1 MSAQTRTYGA
11 TNFSYFNQNDNANIT
26 SQMVINDTG
35 SNVSGAFI
43 SGAFTSLRPIMF
55 VSLQITWYDSSGTV
69 RYKISSTKSGSDLWT
84 SSNISTTTGSLGT
97 LSPTA
102 SGINLAAF
110 TTSTRH
116 YGFRKQ
122 DTGTT
127 RVRRADTANQMYVSN
142 PEADRNGPIRAT
154 VVWHTAPNAPTKF
167 TSTSK
172 TSTSVSLSWAKP
184 TDMGGPTSLTG
195 YRILYRA
202 STSSTWLSTGKFGS
216 NTTTT
221 ATVSGLEPETQYDFF
236 VAATNSVTD
245 EHNSSYTSVASHTG
259 LNSDLLKVGT
269 NQAIPTAPTLTFTRS
284 NLVFS
289 YSGSSTVDYGSI
301 SSYEVSQR
309 TSSDGG
315 TTFGA
320 WSVISAALPGT
331 TYSSSFTG
339 IPARSYQVR
348 VRAKSNLNV
357 FGPYT
362 ESSILHAP
370 NVPLIPINP
379 IVLTKNVKRVNI
391 DWDAFRTNANA
402 VTAYNGATIT
412 GYEIQFR
419 YSEDKG
425 ATWTIFAELAPTGTI
440 NATTTVFLTEN
451 LLVAKTYQFRVLAT
465 SNVGNSAYQTSPE
478 IFVSAYGSRATGP
491 TSFVPIENAKIFL
504 GIGQS
509 GADASGWKI
518 IENVRRFNGTAWTD
532 LET

>member
-1 MSAQTRTYGA
+1 
-11 TNFSYFNQNDNANIT
+11 
-26 SQMVINDTG
+26 MVINDTG

-379 IVLTKNVKRVNI
+379 IVLTKNVKKVNI

-402 VTAYNGATIT
+402 VTAYNGAAISGYQVDSQYSSDGIT
-412 GYEIQFR
+412 FSDYTNI
-419 YSEDKG
+419 
-425 ATWTIFAELAPTGTI
+425 ATTASG
-440 NATTTVFLTEN
+440 TTVFLTDD
-451 LLVAKTYQFRVLAT
+451 LLIAKTYRFRVRAN
-465 SNVGNSAYQTSPE
+465 SDVGFSAYQTSPT

-504 GIGQS
+504 GIGQP
-509 GADASGWKI
+509 GADAAGWKI